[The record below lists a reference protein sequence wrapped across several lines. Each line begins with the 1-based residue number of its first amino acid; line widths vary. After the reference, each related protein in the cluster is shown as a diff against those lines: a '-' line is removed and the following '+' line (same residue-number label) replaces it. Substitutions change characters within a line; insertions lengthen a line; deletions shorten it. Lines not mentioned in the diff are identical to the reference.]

1 MEASLDFE
9 SDEMGE
15 TGYDVALMV
24 NRQGPT
30 PVYRTVQSA
39 FPAYIGLRWEKY
51 NLTSSQIYSTLNSN
65 TQSGVK

>member
-39 FPAYIGLRWEKY
+39 FPAYIGLRCENIILLLARY
-51 NLTSSQIYSTLNSN
+51 TPH
-65 TQSGVK
+65 